1 MGQMTHGILL
11 GCQAPAAPAEWDD
24 GWYTLTEKYS
34 VYYHERPSIVSPHDA
49 NDPSSFIGYWVAL
62 GWGDGD
68 IPPIGNIDLGRF
80 MSYPSTHQESIRRA
94 EGRWDKFTRWAHEK
108 HKIVLPSDG
117 IWLVETEVA

>member
-24 GWYTLTEKYS
+24 GWYTLTEKYRGDCPK
-34 VYYHERPSIVSPHDA
+34 VVVPADA
-49 NDPSSFIGYWVAL
+49 NDPSTFVGYWIAL
-62 GWGDGD
+62 GWGVGD

-80 MSYPSTHQESIRRA
+80 MFGTDETHQASFRRA
-94 EGRWDKFTRWAHEK
+94 LKQWTKFDRWARKSHE
-108 HKIVLPSDG
+108 IVFTSPA